1 MPVFQDAIQH
11 ALVLLRE
18 RRLRL
23 DELCTVMALYGART
37 LEDEPAAPGDVGAVE
52 LIDALMHQVVRG
64 EGPSELLYAS
74 ELIASVAGIDYVR
87 SEFPGPGTGTRV
99 PAMVDEVTDAGAADD
114 LGDLGAG
121 VFATP
126 AARRLRVTQSQVPAV
141 RIKMRTRL
149 AQFLRS
155 VEVEP
160 SVNPGLDKDAPGL
173 DGPGL
178 TQFALGAA
186 IGEGGAGR
194 VLLGVDRDLRRAVAI
209 KTLQEKHRNNALQLQ
224 SFIEEAIITGGL
236 EHPNI
241 VPVYQMGYSDELGPY
256 YVMKRLEG
264 LTLGDVLQGLR
275 RRDPAIEARYDLDR
289 LLGVLIEASQ
299 AIGYAH
305 DRRVVHCDLKPN
317 NLLLGHY
324 GEVHVVDWGL
334 ACIMGD
340 LGAQQARAQLWSG
353 TPGFMAPE
361 QVVGDPSA
369 FDARTDVWALGGIL
383 YAMLTLTRPIVGR
396 TRHEVLEAVMR
407 QDVEPPSLRAPERRI
422 SPDLDRICLTAMARR
437 PEERYPNVPAFIAEV
452 EQHLAGRRHRRERL
466 EHGQRAL
473 DAARS
478 ILDEASSSE
487 AVLDAL
493 QQRILGDPDR
503 ARQAA
508 LREDLQDVRGDL
520 LPLYEDA
527 TRIVC
532 EALEAG
538 AIHAPLESL
547 VGDLYWRVFKRLHP
561 GRVASTGVVPE
572 VAGALLRRMTA
583 VALESVASHA
593 RRLAAQEAAPAA
605 AGVPGGGTGD
615 AWLDAVLAF
624 CGPQATDPD
633 ADRLGAASR
642 LGARLAFL
650 RTTGLLAGLRGVDLI
665 PVAEA
670 CERVSYPDRA
680 AIFLEGAACDAVYLI
695 VTGAIDLVRVGAR
708 VGRIEPGGSFGELAV
723 IDSARLQSSAVA
735 VGATTALRI
744 PSERF
749 MQLLNDHGRI
759 ATAVL
764 RMVTGRVRT
773 AVAARGATDGG

>member
-1 MPVFQDAIQH
+1 VPIFQDAIQH

-37 LEDEPAAPGDVGAVE
+37 LEEEPPAPSDASAVD
-52 LIDALMHQVVRG
+52 LIEALMQQVVRG

-74 ELIASVAGIDYVR
+74 ELIASVAGIDYLK
-87 SEFPGPGTGTRV
+87 SEFPAPGTGTRI
-99 PAMVDEVTDAGAADD
+99 PAMPDGPDLRDD
-114 LGDLGAG
+114 PQDLGAG

-126 AARRLRVTQSQVPAV
+126 AARRLRPTHDAVPAV

-160 SVNPGLDKDAPGL
+160 SVNPGLDKDAPSL

-178 TQFALGAA
+178 TQFALGDA

-209 KTLQEKHRNNALQLQ
+209 KTLQEKHRNNPLQLQ

-275 RRDPAIEARYDLDR
+275 RGDPGIEARYDLDR

-305 DRRVVHCDLKPN
+305 DRRVIHCDLKPN

-334 ACIMGD
+334 ACVMGD
-340 LGAQQARAQLWSG
+340 PGALQARAQLWSG

-396 TRHEVLEAVMR
+396 SRHEVLEAVMR
-407 QDVEPPSLRAPERRI
+407 QDVEPPSRRAPDRRI

-437 PEERYPNVPAFIAEV
+437 PEDRYPSVPAFIADL

-466 EHGQRAL
+466 EHAQRAL

-478 ILDEASSSE
+478 LLDEASSSE
-487 AVLDAL
+487 AVVDAL

-527 TRIVC
+527 TRTVC

-538 AIHAPLESL
+538 ATHAPLESL

-561 GRVASTGVVPE
+561 ARVASTGVVPE
-572 VAGALLRRMTA
+572 VAGALLMRMSA
-583 VALESVASHA
+583 VALEPVASHA
-593 RRLAAQEAAPAA
+593 RRLADQEAAPSPAPEGA
-605 AGVPGGGTGD
+605 TGD
-615 AWLDAVLAF
+615 PWLDAVLAF

-650 RTTGLLAGLRGVDLI
+650 RTTGLLAGLRGVDLV

-670 CERVSYPDRA
+670 CERVTYPDRA
-680 AIFLEGAACDAVYLI
+680 ALFLEGAVCDAVYL
-695 VTGAIDLVRVGAR
+695 VTSGAIDLVRGGAR

-723 IDSARLQSSAVA
+723 IDDARLQSSAVA

-744 PSERF
+744 PAARF
-749 MQLLNDHGRI
+749 MKLLNAHGTI

-764 RMVTGRVRT
+764 RMVTSRIRT
-773 AVAARGATDGG
+773 ALAARGTESG